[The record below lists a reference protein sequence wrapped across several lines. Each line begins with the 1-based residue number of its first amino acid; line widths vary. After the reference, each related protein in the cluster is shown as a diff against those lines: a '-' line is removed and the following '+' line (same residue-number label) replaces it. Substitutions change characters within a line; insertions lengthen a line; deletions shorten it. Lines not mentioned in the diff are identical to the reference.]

1 MTPNTPETDAG
12 HEPEAQETGAPAA
25 GAPAAGVKSKL
36 TDAQKAMLASK
47 SRGGAGNGWQSTG
60 KGHKPT
66 QASGKLAKS
75 EKKVRW

>member
-12 HEPEAQETGAPAA
+12 HEHEAQQTDAPE
-25 GAPAAGVKSKL
+25 AGVKSKL
-36 TDAQKAMLASK
+36 TDAQKEMLASK
-47 SRGGAGNGWQSTG
+47 SRGGAANSWQSTG